1 MCMTCMHNIIDAVC
15 YRKHFVC
22 GSTCYNKT
30 KQMKR
35 IAFIKLGNMDNRGH
49 FRLYKDKINVQIL
62 KLKC

>member
-49 FRLYKDKINVQIL
+49 F
-62 KLKC
+62 